1 MGLQKF
7 WRRRRGG
14 REGREEE
21 GVEEAMRGARVALAN
36 SDDSI
41 RQVRLATLKGA
52 IISGFKIDFNRFG
65 QSSLSESRS

>member
-1 MGLQKF
+1 MKEGKKRG
-7 WRRRRGG
+7 WRRRC
-14 REGREEE
+14 
-21 GVEEAMRGARVALAN
+21 AARASDAN